1 MVPLFYMKIFECT
14 PLWVKPDHF
23 KLLNGIKILTKIRLC
38 IIIAIHLRI
47 FCTTLL
53 IQLYIYID
61 INDKSFDF
69 SCYLS
74 VSGQLHV
81 LKMGAQCML
90 KSTYGRGIAL
100 CVNWAAH
107 VVMGE
112 RGGVPRPRGVLLDVC
127 NISSE
132 LL

>member
-1 MVPLFYMKIFECT
+1 MTYIT
-14 PLWVKPDHF
+14 LWVKPDHF

-53 IQLYIYID
+53 IQLYNYIH

-69 SCYLS
+69 SCDLS
-74 VSGQLHV
+74 VCGQLHV
-81 LKMGAQCML
+81 LKMGAQCTL

-107 VVMGE
+107 VVMEE
-112 RGGVPRPRGVLLDVC
+112 RGGVPRPRGYT
-127 NISSE
+127 
-132 LL
+132 